1 MATIKH
7 KRSSTQGAVPQLN
20 EFAEGEILINSHDGK
35 AFIKKVTPQGSEVV
49 QLRNTREDVRP
60 AGQTGED
67 NVSETGIRTALNELT
82 DGIIPNYFVTNLT
95 EFLAAYSAIRANY
108 AGGNIYITGEIIM
121 TQNLFLD
128 LRGIEIIGRFCIWR
142 HYNSTLLNPNPA
154 DVYKIIITRGSPT
167 FRGVTFYGSSGQSSL
182 ALESGTNRH
191 IIELNTTYTGESI
204 TVNFESC
211 NFYDVVCGV
220 SGTVISVTIS
230 MDPYAGINVNFKNC
244 RVSTHNAGNYFTY
257 APFLISHTY
266 PAPGTS
272 TKIRVSVV
280 DHIGADNDNKVSSQ
294 MFGFDSNDEETRFYF
309 HHDETAF
316 TQDKVEQT
324 NSFKDTPTPLDFTEV
339 EDNGIILITVGRTIW
354 QVPAKAFINYVSAG
368 AGYAHPT
375 GFTPAP
381 QVNLQG
387 SEVISQIKVNNEGHV
402 EGVITRNLDYDKF
415 EKFRI
420 GYQSGLTNAYSD
432 CVGANGALPAGGNRG
447 LKLVAGNNIELSPY
461 VDADKI
467 LNVIITANPSTASLF
482 GNKAVLAQSIAPI
495 SANAWYQIDA
505 TRINADE
512 PGTYLVT
519 AQVHLY
525 RSGTGLSVIEARI
538 YSSDGTVSSAETAP
552 ASASSNRASM
562 HMSSI
567 VVVNSSKFWFEIQ
580 VRTNVTNAWGIG
592 GSTTTSAQPGATQIS
607 IVKIA

>member
-211 NFYDVVCGV
+211 NFYDVLCGID
-220 SGTVISVTIS
+220 SPVISVA
-230 MDPYAGINVNFKNC
+230 MNMANNAGVIFNFNRC
-244 RVSTHNAGNYFTY
+244 RISTHNNGSIMNY
-257 APFLISHTY
+257 APLQISHTFVG
-266 PAPGTS
+266 AS
-272 TKIRVSVV
+272 TTNIRVNVT
-280 DHIGADNDNKVSSQ
+280 DHIGVENTNKSTSLAFSFVKQSAHTI
-294 MFGFDSNDEETRFYF
+294 FTF
-309 HHDETAF
+309 HHDETAY
-316 TQDKVEQT
+316 TESTVTES
-324 NSFKDTPTPLDFTEV
+324 NSAYMTRDPASFAGLDTD
-339 EDNGIILITVGRTIW
+339 GYILITKGGTIFK
-354 QVPAKAFINYVSAG
+354 VLAADFINAVAQGS
-368 AGYAHPT
+368 GYTHPS
-375 GFTPAP
+375 GFTSQPATALP
-381 QVNLQG
+381 GL
-387 SEVISQIKVNNEGHV
+387 EVISRIKVNGEGHV
-402 EGVITRNLDYDKF
+402 VGVDTKTLDADKY
-415 EKFRI
+415 EKFKI
-420 GYQSGLTNAYSD
+420 AYESGQMNGSSD
-432 CVGANGALPAGGNRG
+432 CVGANGTLPVGGNRG
-447 LKLVAGNNIELSPY
+447 LKMIAGSNISLSPY
-461 VDADKI
+461 IDGAGL
-467 LNVIITANPSTASLF
+467 LNIIFTATPAPASLT
-482 GNKAVLAQSIAPI
+482 AQNAALQSSMAPI
-495 SANAWYQIDA
+495 AANTWVPITGLYIDLEGA
-505 TRINADE
+505 
-512 PGTYLVT
+512 GTYLVT

-525 RSGTGLSVIEARI
+525 RNSTGLSVIAARI
-538 YSSDGTVSSAETAP
+538 YTPAGTKASGEQAP
-552 ASASSNRASM
+552 ASLSVNRASI
-562 HMSSI
+562 HLSTIITVSGKSW
-567 VVVNSSKFWFEIQ
+567 VELQAWSNTASV
-580 VRTNVTNAWGIG
+580 WGIG
-592 GSTTTSAQPGATQIS
+592 GSTITSVQAGATQLNV
-607 IVKIA
+607 VKIA

>member
-1 MATIKH
+1 MSNIIRH
-7 KRSSTQGAVPQLN
+7 KRSNNLGASPALN
-20 EFAEGEILINSHDGK
+20 TFTEGEILLNTRDGK
-35 AFIKKVTPQGSEVV
+35 AFFKKVMPSSEELVE
-49 QLRNTREDVRP
+49 LRGTRDDVRP
-60 AGQTGED
+60 TGQTGKEV
-67 NVSETGIRTALNELT
+67 VSETGIRNAINQLS
-82 DGIIPNYFVTNLT
+82 DGIIPNYFATNLA
-95 EFLAAYSAIRANY
+95 EFIAAYNAIRANY
-108 AGGNIYITGEIIM
+108 AGGNIYVTGEIVM
-121 TQNLFLD
+121 TGNISLD
-128 LRGIEIIGRFCIWR
+128 MRGIDVFGRGCNWR
-142 HYNSTLLNPNPA
+142 CYNGTHINPSQ
-154 DVYKIIITRGSPT
+154 VYRLIITNGSPT
-167 FRGVTFYGSSGQSSL
+167 FNGITFWGSSGQNSL
-182 ALESGTNRH
+182 QLSGGVSRH
-191 IIELNTTYTGESI
+191 IMELANADSHSSM
-204 TVNFESC
+204 TVNFNNC

-220 SGTVISVTIS
+220 SGTVISVPIS

-294 MFGFDSNDEETRFYF
+294 MFGFESNDEETRFYF

-381 QVNLQG
+381 QVILQG
-387 SEVISQIKVNNEGHV
+387 SEVISQINVNNEGHV

-495 SANAWYQIDA
+495 SANDWYQIGA
-505 TRINADE
+505 TRINVDE

-580 VRTNVTNAWGIG
+580 VRTNVNNAWGIG

>member
-211 NFYDVVCGV
+211 NFYDVLCGID
-220 SGTVISVTIS
+220 SPVISVA
-230 MDPYAGINVNFKNC
+230 MNMANNAGVIFNFNRC
-244 RVSTHNAGNYFTY
+244 RISTHNNGSIMNY
-257 APFLISHTY
+257 APLQISHTFVG
-266 PAPGTS
+266 AS
-272 TKIRVSVV
+272 TTNIRVNVT
-280 DHIGADNDNKVSSQ
+280 DHIGGENTNKSTSLAFSFVKQSAQ
-294 MFGFDSNDEETRFYF
+294 TIFTF
-309 HHDETAF
+309 HHDETAY
-316 TQDKVEQT
+316 TESTVTES
-324 NSFKDTPTPLDFTEV
+324 NSAYMTRDPASFAGLDTD
-339 EDNGIILITVGRTIW
+339 GYILITKGGTIFK
-354 QVPAKAFINYVSAG
+354 VLAADFINAVAQGS
-368 AGYAHPT
+368 GYTHPS
-375 GFTPAP
+375 GFTSQPATALP
-381 QVNLQG
+381 GL
-387 SEVISQIKVNNEGHV
+387 EVISRIKVNGEGHV
-402 EGVITRNLDYDKF
+402 VGVDTKTLDADKY
-415 EKFRI
+415 EKFKI
-420 GYQSGLTNAYSD
+420 AYESGQMNGSSD
-432 CVGANGALPAGGNRG
+432 CVGANGTLPVGGNRG
-447 LKLVAGNNIELSPY
+447 LKMIAGSNISLSPY
-461 VDADKI
+461 IDGAGL
-467 LNVIITANPSTASLF
+467 LNIIFTATPAPASLT
-482 GNKAVLAQSIAPI
+482 AQNAALQSSMAPI
-495 SANAWYQIDA
+495 AANTWVPITGLYIDLEGA
-505 TRINADE
+505 
-512 PGTYLVT
+512 GTYLVT

-525 RSGTGLSVIEARI
+525 RNSTGLSVIAARI
-538 YSSDGTVSSAETAP
+538 YTPAGTKASGEQAP
-552 ASASSNRASM
+552 ASLSVNRASI
-562 HMSSI
+562 HLSTIITVSGKSW
-567 VVVNSSKFWFEIQ
+567 VELQAWSNTASV
-580 VRTNVTNAWGIG
+580 WGIG
-592 GSTTTSAQPGATQIS
+592 GSTITSGQAGATQLNV
-607 IVKIA
+607 VKIA